1 MSELTLTDLAAAP
14 AADSDRTDSA
24 PSRSR
29 WGFWATTAWG
39 VAAFAAMLLADLGA
53 TIAVLVSWGVDETN
67 IPSAAELQ
75 SHATVVATAALVHL
89 PVCVAVLMLAVRLAR
104 VSVADYL
111 ALKRFDAT
119 HLLIGLACIFGYL
132 AAVDILTYVSGRSL
146 SVPFVQGIYRTA
158 VEGGTL
164 PILLLGVL
172 VAAPLSEELL
182 FRGFLLRGWAAS
194 RLGAVGAV
202 VLTSAIWAMIHT
214 QYDWITVA
222 QIFGLG
228 LLLGW
233 LRLRSGS
240 TVLTILLHGAYSA
253 GAMVQ
258 AAILAG

>member
-1 MSELTLTDLAAAP
+1 VSELTLTDLAAAP
-14 AADSDRTDSA
+14 ASDSPAVGTASA
-24 PSRSR
+24 RPR

-39 VAAFAAMLLADLGA
+39 IGAFAAMFAVEFAA
-53 TIAVLVSWGVDETN
+53 TVGVLMWWGVDENSLPT
-67 IPSAAELQ
+67 AAELS
-75 SHATVVATAALVHL
+75 SHATVVSIATLAHL
-89 PVCVAVLMLAVRLAR
+89 SACVAVLMLAVRLAR

-111 ALKRFDAT
+111 ALKRVDAAS
-119 HLLIGLACIFGYL
+119 LLIGMACTFGYL
-132 AAVDILTYVSGRSL
+132 AAVDILTYASGRGL
-146 SVPFVQGIYRTA
+146 AVPFVQAIYRTA
-158 VEGGTL
+158 VENGTL
-164 PILLLGVL
+164 PLLLLAIL
-172 VAAPLSEELL
+172 VAAPVSEELF

-202 VLTSAIWAMIHT
+202 VLTSAIWAVVHT
-214 QYDWITVA
+214 QYDWIIVG

-240 TVLTILLHGAYSA
+240 TVLTIVLHGAYSA